1 MNKTVG
7 IFICLLITLCKFTE
21 TKAQNDSSE
30 INHPSESF
38 TTVTPKIGF
47 GIHHY
52 SNIEIGVANHY
63 FSNKPFNINS
73 GSYYTSVVFQ
83 QSSWKSGLD
92 VYGFNVGMQ
101 TSLAF
106 LIVGVEWKMLFYKNQ
121 YLEYQYF
128 SPKIGLSYHGIF
140 NIEYLFNV
148 DHRYNEFPINY
159 RHQFL
164 LSISLNKK
172 LYHEFLK
179 K

>member
-1 MNKTVG
+1 MNKTVV
-7 IFICLLITLCKFTE
+7 ICICLLVTLCIFTK
-21 TKAQNDSSE
+21 TNAQNDSLE

-73 GSYYTSVVFQ
+73 GSYYTTVVLQ
-83 QSSWKSGLD
+83 QSSWNTGFD
-92 VYGFNVGMQ
+92 IYGFNVGMQ
-101 TSLAF
+101 SSLAF
-106 LIVGVEWKMLFYKNQ
+106 FILGVEWKMLFHEDY
-121 YLEYQYF
+121 YLSYQYF

-148 DHRYNEFPINY
+148 DHRYKEFPINY

-172 LYHEFLK
+172 LYYQFLK
-179 K
+179 